1 MIRFIV
7 SILLM
12 TLVVC
17 GALVLEG
24 FNPAVFLGFTSFLIV
39 LGIPLFASLGVWK
52 APDLINVWRDAFS
65 SSQRQSSKESLAVIG
80 FCERLFYL
88 SGVCGTLL
96 GFAAVLLRYGQLGS
110 VENVCRGL
118 AYSLLCLIYAMLFAS
133 VSRILH
139 ARIERTLR

>member
-39 LGIPLFASLGVWK
+39 LGIPLFASLGV
-52 APDLINVWRDAFS
+52 
-65 SSQRQSSKESLAVIG
+65 
-80 FCERLFYL
+80 
-88 SGVCGTLL
+88 
-96 GFAAVLLRYGQLGS
+96 
-110 VENVCRGL
+110 
-118 AYSLLCLIYAMLFAS
+118 
-133 VSRILH
+133 
-139 ARIERTLR
+139 

>member
-7 SILLM
+7 SSFLM

-17 GALVLEG
+17 GALMLEG

-39 LGIPLFASLGVWK
+39 LGIPLFSSFGVWK
-52 APDLINVWRDAFS
+52 TADIINVWKDAFS
-65 SSQRQSSKESLAVIG
+65 PSPRPSSKESLAVIA
-80 FCERLFYL
+80 FHERLFYL

-96 GFAAVLLRYGQLGS
+96 GFAAVLLRYGQLGTI
-110 VENVCRGL
+110 ENVCRGL
-118 AYSLLCLIYAMLFAS
+118 AYSLLCLIYAMLFAA

>member
-1 MIRFIV
+1 MIRCIV

-12 TLVVC
+12 ALVVC
-17 GALVLEG
+17 AALVLEG

-52 APDLINVWRDAFS
+52 ASDLVNVWKDAFS
-65 SSQRQSSKESLAVIG
+65 ASQRPSSKESLAVTIFWG
-80 FCERLFYL
+80 RLFYL

-96 GFAAVLLRYGQLGS
+96 GFAAVLLRFGKLGS
-110 VENVCRGL
+110 PENICRGF
-118 AYSLLCLIYAMLFAS
+118 AYSLLCLIYAMLFAA

-139 ARIERTLR
+139 AKIERTLS